1 MFSGG
6 AAAVSDRA
14 LVSTGRRHM
23 VDNSSD
29 SAIPANIRDAFDQAV
44 NELIAWDKSGE
55 EPTVSFDGNPTPI
68 STIARLA
75 ETYKDTMPT
84 GVFWRLVNY
93 ANRSRERKA
102 AAVELSKDSSYAT
115 GAWCLLQWIVDI

>member
-1 MFSGG
+1 
-6 AAAVSDRA
+6 
-14 LVSTGRRHM
+14 M
-23 VDNSSD
+23 VDKSSD
-29 SAIPANIRDAFDQAV
+29 PAIPENIRDAFDQAV
-44 NELIAWDKSGE
+44 TEIIASDRNGE
-55 EPTVSFDGNPTPI
+55 EPTVSFDGKPTPV

-75 ETYKDTMPT
+75 EPYKDTMTT

-115 GAWCLLQWIVDI
+115 GAWCLLQWIGDT